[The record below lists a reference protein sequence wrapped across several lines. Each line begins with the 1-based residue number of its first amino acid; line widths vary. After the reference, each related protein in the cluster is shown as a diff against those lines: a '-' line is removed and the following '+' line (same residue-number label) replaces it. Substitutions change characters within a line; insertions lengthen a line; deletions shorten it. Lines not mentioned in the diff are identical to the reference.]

1 MLTFTSRKG
10 KELSDNEK
18 IAHVSCWMMR
28 PSPIMIDVE
37 PFSMSEF
44 EKSLLCNEEIIAVNQ
59 DRLGMPSS
67 PIYSDEKWS
76 VQIKPLADNTYALAY
91 FNLGEETA
99 LSPDLTLMFRQPGMY
114 YVLHE
119 NPTF

>member
-1 MLTFTSRKG
+1 
-10 KELSDNEK
+10 
-18 IAHVSCWMMR
+18 
-28 PSPIMIDVE
+28 
-37 PFSMSEF
+37 MSEF